1 MIYITFIRAKC
12 TRSSQASQETESI
25 VGVVLCSL
33 MKRNESANN
42 PDEEFEL
49 PEKFHKLEK
58 FFEDLKT
65 DFGQRCIFDD
75 LATESVLD
83 IFILATR
90 QIAHNDHN
98 DQHIIQLNQG
108 GQQEER
114 RGTKLDHKGIGGCQR
129 GRGGSQKAKKEYS
142 PSMYNIFM

>member
-1 MIYITFIRAKC
+1 
-12 TRSSQASQETESI
+12 
-25 VGVVLCSL
+25 
-33 MKRNESANN
+33 MKRNETANN
-42 PDEEFEL
+42 PDEEIEL

-90 QIAHNDHN
+90 
-98 DQHIIQLNQG
+98 
-108 GQQEER
+108 
-114 RGTKLDHKGIGGCQR
+114 
-129 GRGGSQKAKKEYS
+129 
-142 PSMYNIFM
+142 

>member
-1 MIYITFIRAKC
+1 
-12 TRSSQASQETESI
+12 
-25 VGVVLCSL
+25 

-42 PDEEFEL
+42 PDEDFEL

-90 QIAHNDHN
+90 
-98 DQHIIQLNQG
+98 
-108 GQQEER
+108 
-114 RGTKLDHKGIGGCQR
+114 
-129 GRGGSQKAKKEYS
+129 
-142 PSMYNIFM
+142 

>member
-1 MIYITFIRAKC
+1 
-12 TRSSQASQETESI
+12 
-25 VGVVLCSL
+25 
-33 MKRNESANN
+33 MKRNETANN

-90 QIAHNDHN
+90 AASRRKGVG
-98 DQHIIQLNQG
+98 LNLITRALEDAR
-108 GQQEER
+108 EE
-114 RGTKLDHKGIGGCQR
+114 GVSAVCTMGLSIF
-129 GRGGSQKAKKEYS
+129 SQKIFHRLQFS
-142 PSMYNIFM
+142 PEVEIEFKDYRQEDNVVFNIEPMGIHKSGIFFTLKLGD

>member
-1 MIYITFIRAKC
+1 
-12 TRSSQASQETESI
+12 
-25 VGVVLCSL
+25 

-58 FFEDLKT
+58 FFDDLKT

-90 QIAHNDHN
+90 
-98 DQHIIQLNQG
+98 
-108 GQQEER
+108 
-114 RGTKLDHKGIGGCQR
+114 
-129 GRGGSQKAKKEYS
+129 
-142 PSMYNIFM
+142 

>member
-1 MIYITFIRAKC
+1 
-12 TRSSQASQETESI
+12 
-25 VGVVLCSL
+25 
-33 MKRNESANN
+33 MKRNETPNN

-49 PEKFHKLEK
+49 PEEFPQREK

-90 QIAHNDHN
+90 
-98 DQHIIQLNQG
+98 
-108 GQQEER
+108 
-114 RGTKLDHKGIGGCQR
+114 
-129 GRGGSQKAKKEYS
+129 
-142 PSMYNIFM
+142 